1 MADDVSTVVV
11 LVSTESRPG
20 QIWADRVNSLSIC
33 SGTKLAGAVTMHDI
47 YWNKATPKREQLEG
61 KMKNVFIIN
70 NYSFLCR
77 KTAASKT

>member
-1 MADDVSTVVV
+1 MTDDVSTVVV

-47 YWNKATPKREQLEG
+47 ATPKREQLEG
-61 KMKNVFIIN
+61 KMIFFI
-70 NYSFLCR
+70 Y
-77 KTAASKT
+77 